1 MNVNFL
7 KRFLAY
13 LIDIIIVGIVMG
25 IISAIFTTK
34 NATVLSNQFLELNE
48 QVINTK
54 LDFSIYYSRV
64 ADITLSLDRENFMI
78 NIINCVII
86 ILYFVVLPLY
96 KNGQTLGKKIFK
108 IKIVREDKE
117 DLTANE
123 LIIRNIVVNG
133 LLNTF
138 LAFCLVFLLS
148 GFEYFTIT
156 SILGF
161 IQFVL
166 VVVSACMI
174 IFRKDKKG
182 LHDIITK
189 TKVVY
194 EKMEV

>member
-1 MNVNFL
+1 MNVNFF

-13 LIDIIIVGIVMG
+13 LIDIILVGTIMG

-54 LDFSIYYSRV
+54 LDFGIYYSRV

-156 SILGF
+156 SIIGF

-194 EKMEV
+194 EEV

>member
-13 LIDIIIVGIVMG
+13 LIDIILVGIIMG

-54 LDFSIYYSRV
+54 LDFGIYYSRV

-194 EKMEV
+194 EEV